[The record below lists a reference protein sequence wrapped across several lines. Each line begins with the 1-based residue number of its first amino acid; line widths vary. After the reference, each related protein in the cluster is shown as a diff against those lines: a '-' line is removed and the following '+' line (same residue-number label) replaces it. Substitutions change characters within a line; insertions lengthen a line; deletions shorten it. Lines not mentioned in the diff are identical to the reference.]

1 MTDLT
6 LAPFDLTPPSRDQF
20 QALAADL
27 DEDARRVLLD
37 HGTEAPFCGVF
48 LAEKRAGTYCCGL
61 CGLPLFK
68 GGAKFDSGT
77 GWPSFTTPFA
87 EQHLRAIEDRSHF
100 MVRTEIVCARCGA
113 HQGHVFP
120 DGPPP
125 TGLRYCINSV
135 SLDFVA
141 AEEPL
146 PDKLGRG
153 APEGQAWE
161 G

>member
-1 MTDLT
+1 M
-6 LAPFDLTPPSRDQF
+6 AEFDVTPPLEDQLK
-20 QALAADL
+20 QLAADL
-27 DEDARRVLLD
+27 SDEEREVLLD

-48 LAEKRAGTYCCGL
+48 LHEKREGLYCCRL
-61 CGLPLFK
+61 CGLPLFTA
-68 GGAKFDSGT
+68 GNKFESGT

-87 EQHLRAIEDRSHF
+87 DGHLSYLRDTSYG

-125 TGLRYCINSV
+125 TGERYCINSIA
-135 SLDFVA
+135 LEFA
-141 AEEPL
+141 PKGEPL

-153 APEGQAWE
+153 APEGEPWE
-161 G
+161 D